1 MYRDDKIRAA
11 MAVQRIT
18 NAEIAERTGV
28 NRELVAN
35 ISNGRAEDA
44 KLSTLKKIGDVLG
57 LSLSDL
63 FEPMPEPKTEVAL

>member
-11 MAVQRIT
+11 MAIQRIT
-18 NAEIAERTGV
+18 NAEIAERIGV

-35 ISNGRAEDA
+35 ISNGRVEDA

-57 LSLSDL
+57 LTLHEL
-63 FEPMPEPKTEVAL
+63 FEPREEVAV